1 MEEAIRQEDK
11 QWGYTSAS
19 ENDFL
24 EEYSRIVSAIYDS
37 EILNGFCYTQL
48 TDVEQETN
56 GLLTSDHR
64 YKFDPEEIRRIN
76 DKKK

>member
-1 MEEAIRQEDK
+1 LQNKEIFYEAGLFKWQTR
-11 QWGYTSAS
+11 
-19 ENDFL
+19 
-24 EEYSRIVSAIYDS
+24 